1 VMRVHLQLM
10 AHSAYDD
17 RLHSRMSTEYAR
29 WHRGYVTLFGELK
42 GAGSMVPQADEVK
55 LGIGFATLADGLVD
69 QQSLD
74 DSIEPAGVL
83 RAFLA
88 PFVPAVA

>member
-1 VMRVHLQLM
+1 
-10 AHSAYDD
+10 
-17 RLHSRMSTEYAR
+17 
-29 WHRGYVTLFGELK
+29 
-42 GAGSMVPQADEVK
+42 MVPQADEVK
-55 LGIGFATLADGLVD
+55 LGVGFATLADGLVD